1 MASVGIKLLM
11 RKDTGAFQII
21 GLVPGGPAAQSGM
34 VQENDTLCKVPFSLL
49 LRENSLSLVLFFLA
63 RSPARCS
70 HHCYLPRHNHTH
82 ATV

>member
-49 LRENSLSLVLFFLA
+49 LRENSLSLVLFCSLTCTLFPPLLP
-63 RSPARCS
+63 SPA
-70 HHCYLPRHNHTH
+70 
-82 ATV
+82 